1 MVFRLIGFSANR
13 KHRPTR
19 TEHMLRSPKHVI
31 EAELEEIRQRLQELE
46 LELRDDNAPAQAA

>member
-1 MVFRLIGFSANR
+1 
-13 KHRPTR
+13 
-19 TEHMLRSPKHVI
+19 MLRSPKHVI